1 MALESKEK
9 QKIIK
14 KYGKN
19 DKDTGATEVQVA
31 LLTSQIRSL
40 TEHAKANKNDKHS
53 RRGLVMLVSQRKKQ
67 LKFLRRTNPESFIKL
82 TEELN
87 IRRN

>member
-1 MALESKEK
+1 MYKRQQLGAIMALESKEK

-40 TEHAKANKNDKHS
+40 TEHAKLNKNDKHS
-53 RRGLVMLVSQRKKQ
+53 RSG
-67 LKFLRRTNPESFIKL
+67 
-82 TEELN
+82 
-87 IRRN
+87 

>member
-1 MALESKEK
+1 MESKEI

-19 DKDTGATEVQVA
+19 DKDTGSSEVQIA
-31 LLTSQIRSL
+31 LLTSRISLL
-40 TEHAKANKNDKHS
+40 TEHAKENKNDTHY

-67 LKFLRRTNPESFIKL
+67 LKFLRRINPESYIKL
-82 TEELN
+82 TEELK

>member
-40 TEHAKANKNDKHS
+40 TEHVKLNKNDKHS

-82 TEELN
+82 TEELK

>member
-40 TEHAKANKNDKHS
+40 TCLLYTSPSPRD
-53 RRGLVMLVSQRKKQ
+53 
-67 LKFLRRTNPESFIKL
+67 
-82 TEELN
+82 
-87 IRRN
+87 

>member
-31 LLTSQIRSL
+31 LLTSQVRSL
-40 TEHAKANKNDKHS
+40 TEHVKLNKNDKHS

-82 TEELN
+82 TEELK